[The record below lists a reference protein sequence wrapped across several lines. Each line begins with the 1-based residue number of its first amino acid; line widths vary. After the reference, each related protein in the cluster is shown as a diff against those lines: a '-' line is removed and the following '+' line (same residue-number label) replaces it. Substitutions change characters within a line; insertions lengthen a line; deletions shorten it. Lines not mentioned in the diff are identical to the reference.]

1 LLFKRIREDL
11 SLVYFIGSVYDQ
23 SKGTFL
29 IYSGINQFDY
39 QKVLVEID
47 KVLHDIKEMN
57 YDDKFLTIAK
67 KGIVSSLLQS
77 LDSGGALISR
87 INNLS
92 LFNKELDLDK
102 LTKEELSD
110 LVQLL
115 KKDVAFLLRND
126 ELENN

>member
-1 LLFKRIREDL
+1 MLFKRIREDL

-102 LTKEELSD
+102 VTKEELSD